1 MKEERKENK
10 ERSKRENSNE
20 KGQRGRVET
29 SDHKRRCVLEVE
41 RNKVGTVGWNKERET
56 ALTKVRT
63 KSLI

>member
-10 ERSKRENSNE
+10 ERSKRENSKE